1 MVAYHKE
8 KTTLAQF
15 LALPDDGNLHEF
27 VRGEIRVSPIPKG
40 SHGMI
45 EFTIGGELHAY
56 IKDRARDLGWLPA
69 HGLSA
74 RSRLVG
80 FVAGGGFGIQFTLP
94 DDPDQV
100 RGVDVAYIPAEQYV
114 RIGWDQQGYFPAV
127 PALVVEVISPSD
139 KKIDIEEKR
148 RDYLTGG
155 ARRMWSVYPKR
166 EEIHVYDSSAPT
178 RVLRLDDTLTD
189 DELLP
194 GFALPLRLVFPTP

>member
-80 FVAGGGFGIQFTLP
+80 FVAGGEFGIQFTLP

-139 KKIDIEEKR
+139 EKADIEEKR